1 MEMFLSLFWTS
12 MEYNL
17 YVLTIGEGFQP
28 LGWLVSNEEKAQPYP
43 TWEQCCIDRLL
54 NAAVDASD
62 VANSATLSMAMVPKE
77 NDENET
83 SAVKLASS
91 GVSIVTWL

>member
-1 MEMFLSLFWTS
+1 
-12 MEYNL
+12 
-17 YVLTIGEGFQP
+17 
-28 LGWLVSNEEKAQPYP
+28 
-43 TWEQCCIDRLL
+43 L

-62 VANSATLSMAMVPKE
+62 VANSATLSMAVVPKE